1 MIWPRTLESSI
12 SEGSLPTLSIASV
25 RQLDLH
31 RVATGA
37 RGLAG
42 RGKGE
47 RHRVG
52 SLSLNGA
59 VAARKG
65 GGDGVR
71 PPALH
76 AQLETKCLR
85 TANLSFFLGKIEYAG
100 ALHRAL
106 RA

>member
-1 MIWPRTLESSI
+1 M
-12 SEGSLPTLSIASV
+12 PTLSIAPV

-52 SLSLNGA
+52 SLPLHGA

-85 TANLSFFLGKIEYAG
+85 PSGLGCVLDVKGIPD
-100 ALHRAL
+100 R
-106 RA
+106 RD